1 MKKCSSKSM
10 PAKKSGKAD
19 KKPVVVVVVKK
30 KGKK

>member
-10 PAKKSGKAD
+10 PAKKSGKSD
-19 KKPVVVVVVKK
+19 KKPVVVVVKK